1 MEVPSHRAC
10 AHCRSQKVRCLPEET
25 NPDICQ
31 RCARSG
37 RPCVFTP
44 LQKRKQR
51 KRTDTRV
58 AELEREMRAMR
69 ALLKEKNDGG
79 SSPGETEQ
87 LEPVRESSE
96 DETIR
101 EDGVGDIESGTG
113 TLNLLHGHSELAAA
127 GRNALEHQNEHSASY
142 SQASNAGRPTTEN
155 GRRQD
160 VVDRGILSMDVARK
174 LVSHYQKNLY
184 PQYPQVYI
192 TGSADELR
200 ESKPTLFLAVLAAGA
215 ESENGALATAL
226 DHEIL
231 QEYANRSVVQSEKSV
246 ELVQALLVSAV
257 WYLPPNKFGQLKYY
271 EYIHMAATM
280 AADIGITTRPSKLNR
295 SRFAAKHGMPAGSVH
310 PSEDFANPDLSMSVR
325 ASQWSEGTG
334 NIECRR
340 AFLSCYAICVGVSIS
355 LRRPAMMRVTSYT
368 RECVD
373 YLENSPHAAPC
384 DDLLVAWIRL
394 WMIGEEIA
402 TALSY
407 DDPGDTA
414 SLLETTTQLMVTAFE
429 KKLTEWRHRYANTEF
444 PPCLKIMYFTLRL
457 FLHELALHI
466 DHSPEDFKAPYQMG
480 VIHPCGDREIPIKP
494 VVGAIADLIT
504 SSHDLIDAFV
514 GMGSE
519 VARFQP
525 IFIFVRVSFAAF
537 VLAKLCLSAYSPE
550 SRLANVIDHG
560 SLHAEPYVDRLI
572 LFVQEVVGP
581 RGSHVP
587 SLFLALLFKLRQ
599 WCSHPELIQQAQ
611 DAGAPSDIW
620 PEGAEKA
627 RKYIEVEGPRI
638 TEAISSSTEPSPETL
653 NNSGGSGG
661 TPAAWNTPAAWAGET
676 NATFQHV
683 SREGL
688 PEQHAHTNTSHDSIN
703 IPNTPQSIAPNKG
716 YEQVFAGPNFNSDN
730 DQPELSSTSQPQVTT
745 STANDWTVGS
755 QMDLD
760 NDTFAFLN
768 NMDEFTQGGL
778 TGLEDWTE
786 FSTDLGPVQDFGD
799 WQTTS
804 TSQPHQ
810 QPSYQ

>member
-1 MEVPSHRAC
+1 
-10 AHCRSQKVRCLPEET
+10 
-25 NPDICQ
+25 
-31 RCARSG
+31 
-37 RPCVFTP
+37 
-44 LQKRKQR
+44 
-51 KRTDTRV
+51 
-58 AELEREMRAMR
+58 MRAMR
-69 ALLKEKNDGG
+69 ALLKEKSDGG
-79 SSPGETEQ
+79 DSPGETGR
-87 LEPVRESSE
+87 LEPTRESSE
-96 DETIR
+96 EDMTKD
-101 EDGVGDIESGTG
+101 DGVSDIQGG
-113 TLNLLHGHSELAAA
+113 TLNMLHVHGHSELAAA
-127 GRNALEHQNEHSASY
+127 GRSALQQQNPHPASH
-142 SQASNAGRPTTEN
+142 SQASDAGRSN
-155 GRRQD
+155 IGYGRRQD
-160 VVDRGILSMDVARK
+160 VVDRGILSINLARK
-174 LVSHYQKNLY
+174 LVSHYQNNLY

-192 TGSADELR
+192 ACSADELR
-200 ESKPTLFLAVLAAGA
+200 ETKPTLFLAVLAAGA
-215 ESENGALATAL
+215 ESEDGALATAL

-246 ELVQALLVSAV
+246 ELVQALLISAV

-295 SRFAAKHGMPAGSVH
+295 SRFAAKHDIPMH
-310 PSEDFANPDLSMSVR
+310 PSEDVANPDLSMSVR

-373 YLENSPHAAPC
+373 YLENFPHPAPG
-384 DDLLVAWIRL
+384 DHLLVAWIRL

-429 KKLTEWRHRYANTEF
+429 KKLTEWRHRYADTEF

-494 VVGAIADLIT
+494 VVGAIADLT
-504 SSHDLIDAFV
+504 ASSHDLIDAFV

-550 SRLANVIDHG
+550 SRLAKVIDRE
-560 SLHAEPYVDRLI
+560 SLHAEPYVDKLI
-572 LFVQEVVGP
+572 LFVQDVVGP
-581 RGSHVP
+581 RSRHVP

-611 DAGAPSDIW
+611 DEGAPSDIW
-620 PEGAEKA
+620 PEGAKKA
-627 RKYIEVEGPRI
+627 REYIELEGPRI
-638 TEAISSSTEPSPETL
+638 SEAMSSSSTEPSPETL

-661 TPAAWNTPAAWAGET
+661 TPAAWNTPAAWAGES
-676 NATFQHV
+676 NAIFQHV
-683 SREGL
+683 AREGL
-688 PEQHAHTNTSHDSIN
+688 TDQHAHTNTSQGSIN
-703 IPNTPQSIAPNKG
+703 IPNTPQSIGPDLKS
-716 YEQVFAGPNFNSDN
+716 YDHVFAGPNLNIA
-730 DQPELSSTSQPQVTT
+730 QPALSTTSQPQATT
-745 STANDWTVGS
+745 SATTDWTTAH

-760 NDTFAFLN
+760 SDTFAFLN
-768 NMDEFTQGGL
+768 NMDDLTQGGM
-778 TGLEDWTE
+778 TGLEDWTA
-786 FSTDLGPVQDFGD
+786 FSTDLGPIQELGD
-799 WQTTS
+799 WQTAGAS
-804 TSQPHQ
+804 SQYQ
-810 QPSYQ
+810 QPPYQ

>member
-1 MEVPSHRAC
+1 
-10 AHCRSQKVRCLPEET
+10 
-25 NPDICQ
+25 
-31 RCARSG
+31 
-37 RPCVFTP
+37 
-44 LQKRKQR
+44 
-51 KRTDTRV
+51 
-58 AELEREMRAMR
+58 MR
-69 ALLKEKNDGG
+69 ALLKEKSDGG
-79 SSPGETEQ
+79 SSPGGTAPMK
-87 LEPVRESSE
+87 PVRESSE
-96 DETIR
+96 DGMTR
-101 EDGVGDIESGTG
+101 DDGAGDIESGTG
-113 TLNLLHGHSELAAA
+113 TLNMLHVHGHSELAAA
-127 GRNALEHQNEHSASY
+127 GRSALQQKNQPSASY
-142 SQASNAGRPTTEN
+142 AQASDVRGSNIGN
-155 GRRQD
+155 GRSQD
-160 VVDRGILSMDVARK
+160 VVDRGILSINLARK

-192 TGSADELR
+192 ACSADELR
-200 ESKPTLFLAVLAAGA
+200 ETKPTLFLAVLAAGA
-215 ESENGALATAL
+215 ESEDGALAAAL

-246 ELVQALLVSAV
+246 ELVQALLISAV

-295 SRFAAKHGMPAGSVH
+295 SRFAAKNDIPMH

-373 YLENSPHAAPC
+373 YLENFPHPAPG
-384 DDLLVAWIRL
+384 DHLLVAWIRL

-429 KKLTEWRHRYANTEF
+429 KKLAEWRHRYANTEF

-494 VVGAIADLIT
+494 VVGAIADLT
-504 SSHDLIDAFV
+504 ASSHDLIDAFI

-519 VARFQP
+519 IARFQP

-550 SRLANVIDHG
+550 SRLAKVIEREG
-560 SLHAEPYVDRLI
+560 LHAESYVDKLI
-572 LFVQEVVGP
+572 LFVQEVVGT
-581 RGSHVP
+581 RGRHVP

-599 WCSHPELIQQAQ
+599 WCTHPELIQQAQ
-611 DAGAPSDIW
+611 DEGAPSDIW
-620 PEGAEKA
+620 PEGAKKA
-627 RKYIEVEGPRI
+627 REYIELEGPRI
-638 TEAISSSTEPSPETL
+638 SEAMSSSSTEPSPETL
-653 NNSGGSGG
+653 DNSGGSGS

-683 SREGL
+683 SHQGL
-688 PEQHAHTNTSHDSIN
+688 PEQRTHTDRPPGSIN
-703 IPNTPQSIAPNKG
+703 IPNTPQSIEPDMKS
-716 YEQVFAGPNFNSDN
+716 YDQVFARPNFNI
-730 DQPELSSTSQPQVTT
+730 DQPTLSTTSQPQVTKSAAT
-745 STANDWTVGS
+745 DWTAAN

-760 NDTFAFLN
+760 SDTFAFLN
-768 NMDEFTQGGL
+768 NMDDLTQGGL
-778 TGLEDWTE
+778 TGLEDWTA
-786 FSTDLGPVQDFGD
+786 FSTDLGPIQELDD
-799 WQTTS
+799 WQTTA
-804 TSQPHQ
+804 TLQ
-810 QPSYQ
+810 QQQQQHPYR

>member
-1 MEVPSHRAC
+1 
-10 AHCRSQKVRCLPEET
+10 
-25 NPDICQ
+25 
-31 RCARSG
+31 
-37 RPCVFTP
+37 
-44 LQKRKQR
+44 
-51 KRTDTRV
+51 
-58 AELEREMRAMR
+58 MRAMR
-69 ALLKEKNDGG
+69 ALLKEKSDGG
-79 SSPGETEQ
+79 PSPEDAGT
-87 LEPVRESSE
+87 LEPMRESSE
-96 DETIR
+96 EDITRDE
-101 EDGVGDIESGTG
+101 GAGDIESGTG
-113 TLNLLHGHSELAAA
+113 TLNLLHGHSQLAAA
-127 GRNALEHQNEHSASY
+127 GLNAIQHQNQQSTFHV
-142 SQASNAGRPTTEN
+142 QASETGRPTTGS

-160 VVDRGILSMDVARK
+160 VVDRGILSMEVARK
-174 LVSHYQKNLY
+174 LVTHYQKNLY

-192 TGSADELR
+192 ACSADELR

-215 ESENGALATAL
+215 ESEDGALATAL

-295 SRFAAKHGMPAGSVH
+295 SRFAAKNDMPAGSKH

-340 AFLSCYAICVGVSIS
+340 AFLSCYAICVGVSLS

-373 YLENSPHAAPC
+373 YLENSPHAAPG
-384 DDLLVAWIRL
+384 DHLLVAWIRL

-429 KKLTEWRHRYANTEF
+429 KKLTEWKHRYADAGFT
-444 PPCLKIMYFTLRL
+444 PCLKIMYFTLRL

-480 VIHPCGDREIPIKP
+480 VIHPCGDREIPTKP
-494 VVGAIADLIT
+494 VVGAIADLIK

-514 GMGSE
+514 GMGAE

-550 SRLANVIDHG
+550 SRLANVIERE

-581 RGSHVP
+581 RGRHVP

-611 DAGAPSDIW
+611 DEGAPSDIW
-620 PEGAEKA
+620 PEGAKKA
-627 RKYIEVEGPRI
+627 REYIELEGPRI
-638 TEAISSSTEPSPETL
+638 TEAMSSSTEPSPETV

-676 NATFQHV
+676 NAAFQHIPHEGV
-683 SREGL
+683 SDQRARTEISQG
-688 PEQHAHTNTSHDSIN
+688 SIN
-703 IPNTPQSIAPNKG
+703 IPNTPQSIGPDIKSYDHVFGRPNIT
-716 YEQVFAGPNFNSDN
+716 NN
-730 DQPELSSTSQPQVTT
+730 DQHALSTTSQPQATT
-745 STANDWTVGS
+745 SATADWTTAN

-760 NDTFAFLN
+760 SDTFAFLN
-768 NMDEFTQGGL
+768 NMDDLTQGGL
-778 TGLEDWTE
+778 TGLEDWTD
-786 FSTDLGPVQDFGD
+786 FSTDLGPIQDFGD
-799 WQTTS
+799 WQKTS
-804 TSQPHQ
+804 TSSSQHHQ

>member
-1 MEVPSHRAC
+1 
-10 AHCRSQKVRCLPEET
+10 
-25 NPDICQ
+25 
-31 RCARSG
+31 
-37 RPCVFTP
+37 
-44 LQKRKQR
+44 
-51 KRTDTRV
+51 
-58 AELEREMRAMR
+58 MR
-69 ALLKEKNDGG
+69 ALLKEKSDGG
-79 SSPGETEQ
+79 SSPGDTGTV
-87 LEPVRESSE
+87 EPARESLDE
-96 DETIR
+96 DIIR
-101 EDGVGDIESGTG
+101 DDGAGDIESGTG
-113 TLNLLHGHSELAAA
+113 TLSLLHGHSQLAAA
-127 GRNALEHQNEHSASY
+127 GRNAIQHQSQQSASHV
-142 SQASNAGRPTTEN
+142 QASGTGRSTTGS

-192 TGSADELR
+192 ACSADELR

-215 ESENGALATAL
+215 ESEDGALATAL
-226 DHEIL
+226 DHEVL

-280 AADIGITTRPSKLNR
+280 AADIGISTRPSKLNR
-295 SRFAAKHGMPAGSVH
+295 SRFAAKNDMPTVSMH

-340 AFLSCYAICVGVSIS
+340 AFLSCYAICVGVSLS

-368 RECVD
+368 RECID
-373 YLENSPHAAPC
+373 YLENSPHSAPG
-384 DDLLVAWIRL
+384 DHMLVAWIRL

-429 KKLTEWRHRYANTEF
+429 KKLTEWRHRYADTEF

-480 VIHPCGDREIPIKP
+480 VIHPCGNREIPIKP
-494 VVGAIADLIT
+494 VVGAIADLIK

-514 GMGSE
+514 GMGPE

-550 SRLANVIDHG
+550 SRLANVIDRS
-560 SLHAEPYVDRLI
+560 SLHAEPYVDKLI

-581 RGSHVP
+581 RERHVP

-599 WCSHPELIQQAQ
+599 WCTHPELIQQAQ
-611 DAGAPSDIW
+611 DEGAPSDIW
-620 PEGAEKA
+620 PEGANKA
-627 RKYIEVEGPRI
+627 REYIELEGPRI
-638 TEAISSSTEPSPETL
+638 TEAMSSSTEPSPETL
-653 NNSGGSGG
+653 NSSGGSAG

-676 NATFQHV
+676 NAAFQHIT
-683 SREGL
+683 REGA
-688 PEQHAHTNTSHDSIN
+688 PEQRANTDRLQGSIN
-703 IPNTPQSIAPNKG
+703 IPSTPQSIGPDIKSYDHVFGRPNI
-716 YEQVFAGPNFNSDN
+716 NN
-730 DQPELSSTSQPQVTT
+730 DKPSISTTSQPQAATSATT
-745 STANDWTVGS
+745 DWTAAN

-760 NDTFAFLN
+760 SDTFAFLN
-768 NMDEFTQGGL
+768 NIDDFTQGGL
-778 TGLEDWTE
+778 AGLDDWTN
-786 FSTDLGPVQDFGD
+786 FSTDLGPIQDFGE
-799 WQTTS
+799 WQATG
-804 TSQPHQ
+804 TSQQQQ
-810 QPSYQ
+810 QPSYQR

>member
-10 AHCRSQKVRCLPEET
+10 AHCRSQKVRCLPDES
-25 NPDICQ
+25 NPDVCQ

-37 RPCVFTP
+37 RSCVFTP

-69 ALLKEKNDGG
+69 ALLKEKSDGD
-79 SSPGETEQ
+79 SPEETGQ
-87 LEPVRESSE
+87 LESTREPVEE
-96 DETIR
+96 DVTPD
-101 EDGVGDIESGTG
+101 DGADDIQYGTG
-113 TLNLLHGHSELAAA
+113 SFPIPQGHSELAAA
-127 GRNALEHQNEHSASY
+127 GRNALQERDRQSHSHAKSDRVEGVVM
-142 SQASNAGRPTTEN
+142 AKGKKL
-155 GRRQD
+155 D
-160 VVDRGILSMDVARK
+160 VVDRGIISLAVARK
-174 LVSHYQKNLY
+174 LVAHYQSNLY

-192 TGSADELR
+192 SCSADELR
-200 ESKPTLFLAVLAAGA
+200 ETKPTLFLAILAAGA
-215 ESENGALATAL
+215 ESEDGALATAL
-226 DHEIL
+226 DHEVL

-246 ELVQALLVSAV
+246 ELVQALLISAV

-295 SRFAAKHGMPAGSVH
+295 SRFAAKNGMPTLSTH

-340 AFLSCYAICVGVSIS
+340 AFLACYAICVGVSIS

-368 RECVD
+368 RECLD
-373 YLENSPHAAPC
+373 YLENTPFAAPG
-384 DDLLVAWIRL
+384 DHLLVAWIRL
-394 WMIGEEIA
+394 WMIAEEIGA
-402 TALSY
+402 ALSY

-414 SLLETTTQLMVTAFE
+414 SIFETTTQVMVTAFE
-429 KKLTEWRHRYANTEF
+429 KKLTEWRHRYADTEF

-494 VVGAIADLIT
+494 VVGAITELVT

-514 GMGSE
+514 GMGPE

-525 IFIFVRVSFAAF
+525 IFVFVRVSFAAF
-537 VLAKLCLSAYSPE
+537 VLAKLCLSAYSPQ
-550 SRLANVIDHG
+550 SRLASVIDRD
-560 SLHAEPYVDRLI
+560 SLHAEPYVDKLI
-572 LFVQEVVGP
+572 LFVQDVVGP
-581 RGSHVP
+581 KGRHVP

-599 WCSHPELIQQAQ
+599 WCTHPELIQQAQ
-611 DAGAPSDIW
+611 DEGAPSDIW
-620 PEGAEKA
+620 PEGAKKA
-627 RKYIEVEGPRI
+627 QEYIELEGPRI
-638 TEAISSSTEPSPETL
+638 TEAMSSSTEPSPETL
-653 NNSGGSGG
+653 NNSGDSGG

-683 SREGL
+683 AREGL
-688 PEQHAHTNTSHDSIN
+688 PEQGTTTDRLQGSIN
-703 IPNTPQSIAPNKG
+703 IPNTPQSIGPTIDG
-716 YEQVFAGPNFNSDN
+716 YEQVFARYDPAN
-730 DQPELSSTSQPQVTT
+730 DQANLSTTSQPPVTT
-745 STANDWTVGS
+745 AAATDWSAAS

-760 NDTFAFLN
+760 NETFAFLN
-768 NMDEFTQGGL
+768 NIEDFTQGGL
-778 TGLEDWTE
+778 TGLEDWTN
-786 FSTDLGPVQDFGD
+786 FPTDLGPVQDLGG
-799 WQTTS
+799 WQATAMS
-804 TSQPHQ
+804 HQ
-810 QPSYQ
+810 QPPYQ

>member
-1 MEVPSHRAC
+1 
-10 AHCRSQKVRCLPEET
+10 
-25 NPDICQ
+25 
-31 RCARSG
+31 
-37 RPCVFTP
+37 
-44 LQKRKQR
+44 
-51 KRTDTRV
+51 
-58 AELEREMRAMR
+58 MRAMR
-69 ALLKEKNDGG
+69 ALLKEKSDG
-79 SSPGETEQ
+79 SSEPIETAH
-87 LEPVRESSE
+87 LESTRESSE
-96 DETIR
+96 EDTTR
-101 EDGVGDIESGTG
+101 DDGVGDIESGTG
-113 TLNLLHGHSELAAA
+113 TLNLLHGHSQLAAA
-127 GRNALEHQNEHSASY
+127 GLNAIQHQNQHSAAHA
-142 SQASNAGRPTTEN
+142 QVNEVKREHMAA

-192 TGSADELR
+192 ACSADELR

-215 ESENGALATAL
+215 ESVDGALATAL

-295 SRFAAKHGMPAGSVH
+295 SRFAAKNDMSAGSKH

-340 AFLSCYAICVGVSIS
+340 AFLSCYAICVGVSLS

-373 YLENSPHAAPC
+373 YLENSPHAAPG
-384 DDLLVAWIRL
+384 DHLLVAWIRL

-429 KKLTEWRHRYANTEF
+429 KKLTEWKHRYADTEF
-444 PPCLKIMYFTLRL
+444 TPCLKIMYSTLRL

-494 VVGAIADLIT
+494 VVGAIADLIK

-514 GMGSE
+514 GMGAE

-550 SRLANVIDHG
+550 SRLANVIERE

-581 RGSHVP
+581 RGRHVP

-599 WCSHPELIQQAQ
+599 WCTHPELIQQAQ
-611 DAGAPSDIW
+611 DEGAPSDIW
-620 PEGAEKA
+620 PEGAKKA
-627 RKYIEVEGPRI
+627 REYIELEGPRI
-638 TEAISSSTEPSPETL
+638 TEAMSSSTEPSPETV
-653 NNSGGSGG
+653 NNSGGSSG

-676 NATFQHV
+676 NAAFQHI
-683 SREGL
+683 SDESQRM
-688 PEQHAHTNTSHDSIN
+688 NTDRLQGSIN
-703 IPNTPQSIAPNKG
+703 IPNTPQSIGPDIKS
-716 YEQVFAGPNFNSDN
+716 YDHVFGRPTINNN
-730 DQPELSSTSQPQVTT
+730 DQHALSTTSQPQATT
-745 STANDWTVGS
+745 SATADWTTAN

-760 NDTFAFLN
+760 SETFAFLN
-768 NMDEFTQGGL
+768 NMEDLTQGGL
-778 TGLEDWTE
+778 TGLEDWTD
-786 FSTDLGPVQDFGD
+786 FSTDLGPIQDFGD
-799 WQTTS
+799 WQTTG
-804 TSQPHQ
+804 TSSLQQH

>member
-1 MEVPSHRAC
+1 
-10 AHCRSQKVRCLPEET
+10 
-25 NPDICQ
+25 
-31 RCARSG
+31 
-37 RPCVFTP
+37 
-44 LQKRKQR
+44 
-51 KRTDTRV
+51 
-58 AELEREMRAMR
+58 MRAMR
-69 ALLKEKNDGG
+69 ALLKEKSEGG
-79 SSPGETEQ
+79 SSPAETEQ
-87 LEPVRESSE
+87 LESMRESPEE
-96 DETIR
+96 DVTR
-101 EDGVGDIESGTG
+101 DDGAGDVESGTG
-113 TLNLLHGHSELAAA
+113 TLNLLHGHSQLAAA
-127 GRNALEHQNEHSASY
+127 GMNAIQHQNQQSTSY
-142 SQASNAGRPTTEN
+142 AEAAPAGTSTMEN
-155 GRRQD
+155 GRRKD
-160 VVDRGILSMDVARK
+160 VVDRGIISLNVARK

-192 TGSADELR
+192 ACSADELR

-215 ESENGALATAL
+215 ESEDPALATAL

-246 ELVQALLVSAV
+246 ELVQALLISAV

-295 SRFAAKHGMPAGSVH
+295 SRFAAKNDRSTVPIH
-310 PSEDFANPDLSMSVR
+310 PSEDFKNPDLSMSVR
-325 ASQWSEGTG
+325 PSQWSEGTG

-340 AFLSCYAICVGVSIS
+340 AFLSCYAICVGVSLS

-373 YLENSPHAAPC
+373 YLENTPHAAPG
-384 DDLLVAWIRL
+384 DHLLVAWIRL

-429 KKLTEWRHRYANTEF
+429 KKLTEWRHRYADTEF

-480 VIHPCGDREIPIKP
+480 VIHPCDDREMPIKP
-494 VVGAIADLIT
+494 VVGAIADLIK

-514 GMGSE
+514 GMGPD

-550 SRLANVIDHG
+550 SRLAHVIERER
-560 SLHAEPYVDRLI
+560 LYAEPYVDKLI
-572 LFVQEVVGP
+572 LFVQDVVGP
-581 RGSHVP
+581 RSRHVP

-599 WCSHPELIQQAQ
+599 WCTHPELIQQAQ
-611 DAGAPSDIW
+611 DEGAPSDIW
-620 PEGAEKA
+620 PEGAKKA
-627 RKYIEVEGPRI
+627 REVIELEGPRI
-638 TEAISSSTEPSPETL
+638 TEAMSSSTEPSPETL

-661 TPAAWNTPAAWAGET
+661 TTAAWNTPAAWAGET
-676 NATFQHV
+676 NAAFQHIPQ
-683 SREGL
+683 EGL
-688 PEQHAHTNTSHDSIN
+688 PEQRLNTERSQGSIN
-703 IPNTPQSIAPNKG
+703 IPNTPQSIGPDIKS
-716 YEQVFAGPNFNSDN
+716 YDRVFAHPNINN
-730 DQPELSSTSQPQVTT
+730 DPSAPSTTSQPQATT
-745 STANDWTVGS
+745 SATTDWSVAS
-755 QMDLD
+755 EMDLD
-760 NDTFAFLN
+760 SETFAFLN
-768 NMDEFTQGGL
+768 DMDDLTQGGL
-778 TGLEDWTE
+778 TGLDDWTN
-786 FSTDLGPVQDFGD
+786 FSTDFGPVQEIGD
-799 WQTTS
+799 WQTAGTS
-804 TSQPHQ
+804 SQHNQ